1 MDSRVRP
8 TSREYSDADPGL
20 LCPPAAAAAAAAAA
34 AVAAAVAADVFFVR
48 RVTPN
53 VTDTY
58 DRARRCP
65 FVLV

>member
-20 LCPPAAAAAAAAAA
+20 LCPTAAAA
-34 AVAAAVAADVFFVR
+34 AAAVAADVFFVR